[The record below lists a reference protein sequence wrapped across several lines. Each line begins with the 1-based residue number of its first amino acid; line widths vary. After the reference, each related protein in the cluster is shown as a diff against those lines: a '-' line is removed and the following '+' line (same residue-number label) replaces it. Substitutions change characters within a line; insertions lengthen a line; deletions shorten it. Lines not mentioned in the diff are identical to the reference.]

1 MSNQQGEPAV
11 STKRNGSDDHFDERM
26 GAVAV
31 MAEAA
36 RTGDAGYRPSEPPR
50 TGEEKISVFW
60 RVFGG
65 TLISVAALVSIT
77 VFNSMNG
84 AINDLRSEVSRLN
97 EAKAEAAKKD
107 DLNAL
112 RTQLAAHA
120 EYRREIDSLKERAG
134 KHRAELDEVK
144 KESAAQ
150 VELIKRD
157 KLTMVDTLKKDLA
170 GMEVL
175 KERVATVTADAKA
188 AKDDLTKLRQEVD
201 KNAAHDIE
209 RRDRRDAQMKQLD
222 ETLKDIQKNLLE
234 AREKIARLE
243 GQQTPAKPAV
253 GAPADTKTPA
263 SKSKTNS
270 GPRPA
275 TPTGEK

>member
-1 MSNQQGEPAV
+1 M
-11 STKRNGSDDHFDERM
+11 STKRTGSDDQHDERM

-31 MAEAA
+31 MAEATRHHDPL
-36 RTGDAGYRPSEPPR
+36 RTE
-50 TGEEKISVFW
+50 EEKLSVFW

-65 TLISVAALVSIT
+65 TLISVAALVAIT

-84 AINDLRSEVSRLN
+84 NISELRNEVSRLH
-97 EAKAEAAKKD
+97 EAKAESAKKD

-112 RTQLAAHA
+112 RTQLATYA

-144 KESAAQ
+144 KEATAQ
-150 VELIKRD
+150 VEA
-157 KLTMVDTLKKDLA
+157 LKKDVA
-170 GMEVL
+170 AMEVL
-175 KERVATVTADAKA
+175 KEKLTGASADAKA
-188 AKDDLTKLRQEVD
+188 AKDDLAKLRQDVD
-201 KNAAHDIE
+201 KNQAYDIE
-209 RRDRRDAQMKQLD
+209 RRDRRDVQHKQIE

-243 GQQTPAKPAV
+243 GQQTPMKPAV
-253 GAPADTKTPA
+253 GAPADTKAPA
-263 SKSKTNS
+263 TKPKTNS

-275 TPTGEK
+275 TPTGEGK

>member
-1 MSNQQGEPAV
+1 M
-11 STKRNGSDDHFDERM
+11 STKRNGSDDQYDGRL

-31 MAEAA
+31 MAEAGRA
-36 RTGDAGYRPSEPPR
+36 ADAGYRPAEPAK

-65 TLISVAALVSIT
+65 TLISVAALVAIT
-77 VFNSMNG
+77 VFNGMNG
-84 AINDLRSEVSRLN
+84 SINDLRTEVSRLN

-112 RTQLAAHA
+112 RTQLATYA

-134 KHRAELDEVK
+134 KHRTELDEVK
-144 KESAAQ
+144 KESAAH
-150 VELIKRD
+150 VEAMK
-157 KLTMVDTLKKDLA
+157 KEQSATTDTLKKDVA
-170 GMEVL
+170 AMEVL
-175 KERVATVTADAKA
+175 KEKLAGVSADAKA
-188 AKDDLTKLRQEVD
+188 AKDELAKLRQDVD
-201 KNAAHDIE
+201 KNAAYDIE
-209 RRDRRDAQMKQLD
+209 RRDRRDVQHKQV
-222 ETLKDIQKNLLE
+222 EEALKDIQKNLLE

-243 GQQTPAKPAV
+243 GQQSPTKPAV
-253 GAPADTKTPA
+253 GGPTDTRSPTTKP
-263 SKSKTNS
+263 KTNS

>member
-1 MSNQQGEPAV
+1 M
-11 STKRNGSDDHFDERM
+11 STKRNGSDDQQDGQL

-31 MAEAA
+31 MTEAA
-36 RTGDAGYRPSEPPR
+36 RYHDPAK
-50 TGEEKISVFW
+50 TGEEKLSVFW

-65 TLISVAALVSIT
+65 TLISVAALVAIT

-84 AINDLRSEVSRLN
+84 NISELRNEVSRLH

-112 RTQLAAHA
+112 RTQLATYA

-144 KESAAQ
+144 KEATAQ
-150 VELIKRD
+150 VE
-157 KLTMVDTLKKDLA
+157 VLKKDVA
-170 GMEVL
+170 AIEVL
-175 KERVATVTADAKA
+175 KEKLTGVSADAKA
-188 AKDDLTKLRQEVD
+188 AKDDLAKLRQDVD
-201 KNAAHDIE
+201 KNQAYDFE
-209 RRDRRDAQMKQLD
+209 RRDRRDTQMKQLD

-243 GQQTPAKPAV
+243 GQQSPMKPAV
-253 GAPADTKTPA
+253 GAPADTKTPTT
-263 SKSKTNS
+263 KPKTNS

-275 TPTGEK
+275 TPTEK